1 MTTELEQKIAEQA
14 AVIEKLR
21 DVLGEGVGSLHK
33 FSDGFECRCSQ
44 CNFVRLKAEALAIP
58 TDSKKILADWLDS
71 VLGDKGEVMTNMT
84 TVPSDKLAE
93 MQQAMAEQAD
103 RIKELESLYINASH
117 GEKENLRE
125 LLLANKSCEE
135 QAAVIEKLKKIL
147 DMAEAYFEGEDVA
160 TIRDKTTLRFGINEA
175 LTIPTDSKQI
185 LAEWLDKVLGEPEL
199 HAYKNTGQYAV
210 INADAS
216 DSRVIAL
223 FKKPEIK

>member
-44 CNFVRLKAEALAIP
+44 CNFVRLKAKALAIP
-58 TDSKKILADWLDS
+58 TDSKQILSDWLDS
-71 VLGDKGEVMTNMT
+71 
-84 TVPSDKLAE
+84 
-93 MQQAMAEQAD
+93 
-103 RIKELESLYINASH
+103 
-117 GEKENLRE
+117 
-125 LLLANKSCEE
+125 
-135 QAAVIEKLKKIL
+135 
-147 DMAEAYFEGEDVA
+147 
-160 TIRDKTTLRFGINEA
+160 
-175 LTIPTDSKQI
+175 
-185 LAEWLDKVLGEPEL
+185 VLGEPEL

-210 INADAS
+210 VNADDS

>member
-71 VLGDKGEVMTNMT
+71 VLGEPVEYRVYQINGMCDGHCVQGNYKTEY
-84 TVPSDKLAE
+84 E
-93 MQQAMAEQAD
+93 AD
-103 RIKELESLYINASH
+103 AAAS
-117 GEKENLRE
+117 
-125 LLLANKSCEE
+125 
-135 QAAVIEKLKKIL
+135 
-147 DMAEAYFEGEDVA
+147 F
-160 TIRDKTTLRFGINEA
+160 
-175 LTIPTDSKQI
+175 
-185 LAEWLDKVLGEPEL
+185 LGEYWVGTDL
-199 HAYKNTGQYAV
+199 
-210 INADAS
+210 
-216 DSRVIAL
+216 L